1 MNDNERELD
10 SIVEKAL
17 ASANE
22 TATKKAVDTLHPLDL
37 QHADRLT
44 ILSDEEIAAHTIM
57 EWVTMVF
64 KTEDLTKGFIMEDF
78 SNKIKA
84 LKVSRNGTGRS
95 EISNIFK
102 PEIIGNMM
110 QGGMIPINSPQQQQ
124 PEKRG
129 LFQRRL
135 F

>member
-1 MNDNERELD
+1 MDNERELD
-10 SIVEKAL
+10 NIVEKAL
-17 ASANE
+17 NAANE

-57 EWVTMVF
+57 EWVTTVF

-110 QGGMIPINSPQQQQ
+110 QGGMMPINTTQQQQ
-124 PEKRG
+124 PERRG
-129 LFQRRL
+129 LFQRKL